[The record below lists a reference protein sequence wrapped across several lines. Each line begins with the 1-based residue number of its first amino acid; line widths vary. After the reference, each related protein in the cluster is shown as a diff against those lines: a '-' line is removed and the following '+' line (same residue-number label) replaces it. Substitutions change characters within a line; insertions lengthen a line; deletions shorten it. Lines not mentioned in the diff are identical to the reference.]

1 VPKILLVP
9 AGPVS
14 APLPRDRTS
23 LAILV
28 GLGVV
33 LATVCA
39 LALVGALKSRSA
51 AADAGRSGDFVEAY
65 LRAGDAFSTEDLVE
79 DMLEEAEDPA
89 SLRARLDAAARDFER
104 SMATLAG
111 SPAAADRRL
120 ARRAEPLHREYT
132 AGMRA
137 AIAAVADGDEDR
149 AEEIKDE
156 RSDPAQDKLQPLING
171 TGPEHAVAQ
180 LAELDRLERRAAREA
195 VVAGIAVP
203 VSAIVFG
210 LLVMVFV
217 CHRRRLEFARQGE
230 LAALRRTVHTDALTE
245 LPNERAL
252 HRDLH
257 ELPPGTPLA
266 VLDVVGLSRVNREG
280 GYLAGDDLLRSIA
293 VVLRDAAPHA
303 RVYRAGGDRFV
314 VAIESGSL
322 HALLA
327 LTDRVGLA
335 IRDRHDAG
343 LRAGIAVDEVG
354 VVEQLRRADVALVA
368 ARSTDAGVLAYAPD
382 LEPSAGVVE
391 RDTSRRALALGLA
404 RAVDAKDAYTRSH
417 CETVATVA
425 ALVAAELGLAPA
437 RVARIRL
444 AGLLH
449 DVGKIGIPDA
459 ILNKPGRL
467 TSEEWDVMRR
477 HSALGADILRAA
489 GMEEEA
495 HWVRHHHE
503 RIDGH
508 GYPDRLAGDAVPL
521 ESRIILVS
529 DTFEAITATRPYR
542 EARSAAVALDELRRH
557 AGTQFDSACVA
568 AVGRLVERGLLSGAP
583 RDAVAV

>member
-1 VPKILLVP
+1 MPAGLVP
-9 AGPVS
+9 P
-14 APLPRDRTS
+14 PLPRERTS
-23 LAILV
+23 LAVLV
-28 GLGVV
+28 GLGLV
-33 LATVCA
+33 LAALCA
-39 LALVGALKSRSA
+39 LALVGGLQSRSA
-51 AADAGRSGDFVEAY
+51 AADASRSGDFVEAY
-65 LRAGDAFSTEDLVE
+65 LRAGDAFSSEDLVE
-79 DMLEEAEDPA
+79 DELEEAADPA
-89 SLRARLDAAARDFER
+89 SLRGRLDAAARDFER
-104 SMATLAG
+104 SMGTLAG
-111 SPAAADRRL
+111 SPADADRRL
-120 ARRAEPLHREYT
+120 ARAALPLHREYT
-132 AGMRA
+132 AGMRE
-137 AIAAVADGDEDR
+137 AIAAVAAGDEDR

-156 RSDPAQDKLQPLING
+156 RSDPAQDALQPLING

-180 LAELDRLERRAAREA
+180 LAELDRLERRAARQA
-195 VVAGIAVP
+195 VIAGVAVP

-217 CHRRRLEFARQGE
+217 RHRRRLELARQGE

-257 ELPPGTPLA
+257 ELPPATPLA
-266 VLDVVGLSRVNREG
+266 VLDVVGLGRVNRER
-280 GYLAGDDLLRSIA
+280 GYLAGDGVLRAIA
-293 VVLRDAAPHA
+293 VELRDSAPAA

-314 VAIESGSL
+314 VAFESGSL

-327 LTDRVGLA
+327 LVDHVGLV
-335 IRDRHDAG
+335 IGDRHDAG
-343 LRAGIAVDEVG
+343 LRAGIAVDDVA

-382 LEPSAGVVE
+382 LEPTSGVAE

-425 ALVAAELGLAPA
+425 ALVATELGLPPA
-437 RVARIRL
+437 RIARIRL

-459 ILNKPGRL
+459 ILNKPDTL

-489 GMEEEA
+489 GMEDEA

-503 RIDGH
+503 RLDGG
-508 GYPDRLAGDAVPL
+508 GYPDALAGDDIPL

-529 DTFEAITATRPYR
+529 DTFEAITARRPYR
-542 EARSAAVALDELRRH
+542 EPRSAAVALEELRRC
-557 AGTQFDSACVA
+557 AGTQFDPDCVA
-568 AVGRLVERGLLSGAP
+568 AVGRLLERGLLAGAP